1 MSGTIFVGTAGWSNP
16 SLYRPDF
23 PETGSHLERYAAR
36 LDAVEINSSFYR
48 PHRRATY
55 ERWASGVPDRFRF
68 SVKLPRSITHEQ
80 RLIDVAPLLASFAEQ
95 VDGLG
100 SKLGAILVQLPP
112 SLAFDPVTAGAFF
125 AALRSAI
132 SAPLMCEPRHASW
145 FSALANDL
153 LRDHEVARVAADP
166 ALAAGADRPG
176 GAAEFRY
183 LRLHGSPV
191 VYRSSYDEE
200 RLRGY
205 APMIEHALANGTA
218 WCIFDNTA
226 GMAAIGDALRFQRL
240 IASSRRAILERRY
253 LPIV

>member
-1 MSGTIFVGTAGWSNP
+1 MSGTVFIGTAGWSIP

-36 LDAVEINSSFYR
+36 FDAVEINSSFYR

-55 ERWASGVPDRFRF
+55 ERWASSVPDRFRF
-68 SVKLPRSITHEQ
+68 SVKLPRNVTHEQ

-100 SKLGAILVQLPP
+100 SKLGAILIQLPP
-112 SLAFDPVTAGAFF
+112 SLAFDPVTASAFF

-132 SAPLMCEPRHASW
+132 PAPLMCEPRHASW
-145 FSALANDL
+145 FSALADDI
-153 LRDHEVARVAADP
+153 LRDREVARVAADP
-166 ALAAGADRPG
+166 ALATGANRPG
-176 GAAEFRY
+176 GSAGFRY
-183 LRLHGSPV
+183 LRLHGSPI
-191 VYRSSYDEE
+191 VYRSSYDNE

-205 APMIEHALANGTA
+205 AAMMECAPVGATA

-226 GMAAIGDALRFQRL
+226 SMAAMGDALRFQRL
-240 IASSRRAILERRY
+240 IASSHRDILERRY